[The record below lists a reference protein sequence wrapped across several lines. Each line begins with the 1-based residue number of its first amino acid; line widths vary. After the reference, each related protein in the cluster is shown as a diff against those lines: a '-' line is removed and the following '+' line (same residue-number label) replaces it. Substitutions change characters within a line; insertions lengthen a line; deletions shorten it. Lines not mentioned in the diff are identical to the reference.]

1 MQENIY
7 EKVLNLYK
15 KDIEQW
21 RIFLYESMSL
31 LMRKNPLLRHKNYT
45 FTKDDIL
52 SEAFLIWD
60 EILLREDIPDEK
72 KISKLWYLFNRWGW
86 ALYNK
91 LNQYGA
97 ESYTIDDI
105 RDSEHWSYDMDI
117 DMLQYVLVVNNII
130 SPLEAKV
137 LQYLSE
143 NRGKYEIA
151 RLMKTTY
158 YNVRDIV
165 DAIALKIK
173 KFIEENDLQDADK
186 DLWTMQ

>member
-1 MQENIY
+1 MPENIY

-15 KDIEQW
+15 RNLDEG
-21 RIFLYESMSL
+21 RIFLFENL
-31 LMRKNPLLRHKNYT
+31 PKLMRKNPLMRIKNNTY
-45 FTKDDIL
+45 TKDDII
-52 SEAFLIWD
+52 SEVMLLAD
-60 EILLREDIPDEK
+60 EILLRKDIPDEK

-91 LNQYGA
+91 LNQYGL

-105 RDSEHWSYDMDI
+105 RDSDSRSYDMDI

-165 DAIALKIK
+165 DAIALKIDR
-173 KFIEENDLQDADK
+173 FLSEQNDLEDAGK
-186 DLWTMQ
+186 